1 MRARAS
7 VLAITHVRII
17 DGTGRPAAEDQTIVL
32 DDGRIRA
39 VGPAGQVAIP
49 STAEVLDRNG
59 FTAIPG
65 LVGMHEHLFYELET
79 ASGSAITPAQASFSR
94 LYLAGGVTTMRT
106 AGTVDFEGDRK
117 IKEAID
123 AGDAVGPAIHLTGP
137 YLGASTADPDPD
149 GVARVVDA
157 QAEQGATSFK
167 AYTSLRR
174 SELRAAVDA
183 AHRRGLRITGHVC
196 AVGYRDAAALGID
209 NLEHGLVL
217 DTEFYSGK
225 QPDVCPN
232 QLAVFREM
240 VNMDLNDTAIQQMM
254 FELRSRGVAVTSTLT
269 VLESYTG
276 RSIVF
281 DPRVPLLLASRL
293 RGLYDD
299 AKQRRSD
306 PDSADA
312 RLWLAVLK
320 LEMEFERR
328 FVALGGR
335 LMAGADPTGWGGVL
349 AGLADQ
355 RELELLVEA
364 GLTAEEAVKVATL
377 NGAEYLQE
385 ADTIGTIEVGKQA
398 DLVLIRG
405 NPAADI
411 SAVRNVKLV
420 FRKGIGY
427 DAHELIAATCGTVG
441 RYDVWRILPWSVA
454 FLVLLGALI
463 WRVVARRRRL
473 GLT

>member
-1 MRARAS
+1 
-7 VLAITHVRII
+7 
-17 DGTGRPAAEDQTIVL
+17 
-32 DDGRIRA
+32 
-39 VGPAGQVAIP
+39 
-49 STAEVLDRNG
+49 
-59 FTAIPG
+59 
-65 LVGMHEHLFYELET
+65 
-79 ASGSAITPAQASFSR
+79 
-94 LYLAGGVTTMRT
+94 
-106 AGTVDFEGDRK
+106 
-117 IKEAID
+117 
-123 AGDAVGPAIHLTGP
+123 
-137 YLGASTADPDPD
+137 
-149 GVARVVDA
+149 
-157 QAEQGATSFK
+157 
-167 AYTSLRR
+167 
-174 SELRAAVDA
+174 
-183 AHRRGLRITGHVC
+183 
-196 AVGYRDAAALGID
+196 
-209 NLEHGLVL
+209 
-217 DTEFYSGK
+217 
-225 QPDVCPN
+225 
-232 QLAVFREM
+232 
-240 VNMDLNDTAIQQMM
+240 
-254 FELRSRGVAVTSTLT
+254 
-269 VLESYTG
+269 
-276 RSIVF
+276 
-281 DPRVPLLLASRL
+281 
-293 RGLYDD
+293 
-299 AKQRRSD
+299 
-306 PDSADA
+306 
-312 RLWLAVLK
+312 LAVLK

-463 WRVVARRRRL
+463 WRVAARRRRL